1 MSTEG
6 QTTKEVYVVDD
17 DPSVLKAV
25 GRLLASE
32 GVKYCAFNDPDSFL
46 ASIKANPIPVVIL
59 DVWMDGITGLEL
71 QSKLQNVSPRT
82 RVIIMT
88 GRSDGGVRQT
98 AMKMGASAFL
108 VKPFGD
114 LELINAVQA
123 AFAAS
128 Q

>member
-1 MSTEG
+1 MSMGDETSRV
-6 QTTKEVYVVDD
+6 VYVVDD
-17 DPSVLKAV
+17 DPSVLKAI
-25 GRLLASE
+25 GRLLASV
-32 GVKYCAFNDPDSFL
+32 GVKYRTFDDPDSFL
-46 ASIKANPIPVVIL
+46 ASIKSNPIPVAIL

-71 QSKLQNVSPRT
+71 QSKLLNISPHT

-98 AMKMGASAFL
+98 ALKMGASAFL

-123 AFAAS
+123 AFAGS
-128 Q
+128 